1 MAEKHTS
8 KYKAPKDIE
17 KSQKPKPRKD
27 LKDYTVE
34 DKDKK
39 MNPTSTGEKQKNVL
53 RKTDKEVIDNGSLVP
68 DMSDSDRAYK
78 ADGKHDS
85 KHAAKVMSKRQDDDE
100 KNSKDSI
107 KDKIENLT
115 REQKERLVREMIRK
129 KIKNVLKEQSSFS
142 DNLTQVNDNLK
153 QATEDARR
161 ISKEEGVTQHVNHI
175 GKGRFDIS
183 DWYDSDNTVISFENG
198 RRINESIKEQSDK
211 APEEET
217 TPKPEAPAKEP
228 TPAPAPAPAPA
239 KTPEAPAPEPE
250 APAAEPEAP
259 EEPTAPEEPASQS
272 SSSGNNNPAETK
284 YIQYLQ
290 TVADSPKQMV
300 SAILRLGLKVSAEFD
315 STSKRNFFL
324 QIKLLADRIYRDTE
338 QFKK

>member
-8 KYKAPKDIE
+8 KYKAPKDLE

-129 KIKNVLKEQSSFS
+129 KIKNVLKEQS
-142 DNLTQVNDNLK
+142 
-153 QATEDARR
+153 
-161 ISKEEGVTQHVNHI
+161 
-175 GKGRFDIS
+175 
-183 DWYDSDNTVISFENG
+183 
-198 RRINESIKEQSDK
+198 DK

-217 TPKPEAPAKEP
+217 TPEPEAPAKEP

>member
-217 TPKPEAPAKEP
+217 TPEPEAPAKEP
-228 TPAPAPAPAPA
+228 TPAPAPAPA

-250 APAAEPEAP
+250 AEAPAEEPEAAA
-259 EEPTAPEEPASQS
+259 APEQDS
-272 SSSGNNNPAETK
+272 SAQLNSFVTLVKNQPT
-284 YIQYLQ
+284 
-290 TVADSPKQMV
+290 SP
-300 SAILRLGLKVSAEFD
+300 E
-315 STSKRNFFL
+315 
-324 QIKLLADRIYRDTE
+324 QIKMILKAVQKTGTMADNQGNQVINQGKLKELYRYLKIAADRMLEKYS
-338 QFKK
+338 